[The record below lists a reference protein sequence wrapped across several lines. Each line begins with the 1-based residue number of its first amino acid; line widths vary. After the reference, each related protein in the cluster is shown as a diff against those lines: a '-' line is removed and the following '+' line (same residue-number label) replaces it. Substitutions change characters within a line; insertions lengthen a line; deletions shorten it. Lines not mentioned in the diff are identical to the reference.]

1 MGTLDSHGTLD
12 QGSLFGSHLDPVAEA
27 FPDAI
32 IRFDGTSGEWTT
44 STATVLH
51 TIPFI
56 IDGGGVAI
64 TTGIKGTIHIPFA
77 AEILEW
83 TITSDQVGS
92 INVDINKASF
102 SGYPTTSSIAASEH
116 LTLSSAQKNQS
127 STLTG
132 WTKDIIADDILEF
145 EVDSASTVE
154 KVTINLYVTEALT
167 YT

>member
-1 MGTLDSHGTLD
+1 LGTLDRHGTLD
-12 QGSLFGSHLDPVAEA
+12 QGSLFGSPIDSDAES

-32 IRFDGTSGEWTT
+32 IRFDDTTGEWTT

-56 IDGGGVAI
+56 IDGGGTTI
-64 TTGIKGTIHIPFA
+64 TTGIKGTLHIPFA
-77 AEILEW
+77 ATILEW

-92 INVDINKASF
+92 INVDINKSSF
-102 SGYPTTSSIAASEH
+102 SGYPTTSSITGSEH
-116 LTLSSAQKNQS
+116 LILSSAQKNQS
-127 STLTG
+127 STLSG
-132 WTKDIIADDILEF
+132 WTVDITADDILEF
-145 EVDSASTVE
+145 EVDSVSTVE